1 MTYDDDNRLATVNG
15 ASVTSDSNG
24 NLTLAPLFDSTLV
37 SYAYDARNRLLS
49 VGGVTNAY
57 DAMNNRIS
65 QTSGTNSTVLVVN
78 PNAKLPQVLMRI
90 KNGVTN
96 YYIYGT
102 GLLYQITE
110 TATATNTLT
119 YHYDYRGSTVAL
131 SADNG
136 VVTDRIEY
144 STYGLTSFRTGT
156 SDTPFLFNGRYG
168 VQTDP
173 NGLLYMRARY
183 YNPYLCRFISAD
195 PSGFGG
201 GLNHY
206 AYADGNPV
214 SLIDPFGLGA
224 IGGSSFS
231 SWLNQTYSSIGN
243 ALMGP
248 VNYGNGG
255 ITFNPADSAG
265 GIINYSSIIAQETT
279 RMDVGRIVALTAV
292 SMIPV
297 GRVGDAI
304 IGGERSVVAAGGGV
318 LADANYAQRTFSQS
332 FSSGGTFAGQTVGD
346 MAAALRSGVINPANV
361 PIQYI
366 VQDGNTLMLNT
377 RSAQALEQAGIP
389 RVLWNAVDMTG
400 DAAAQARL
408 AAQLQRNG
416 LTSQGI
422 STVTPGH

>member
-1 MTYDDDNRLATVNG
+1 
-15 ASVTSDSNG
+15 
-24 NLTLAPLFDSTLV
+24 
-37 SYAYDARNRLLS
+37 
-49 VGGVTNAY
+49 
-57 DAMNNRIS
+57 
-65 QTSGTNSTVLVVN
+65 
-78 PNAKLPQVLMRI
+78 
-90 KNGVTN
+90 
-96 YYIYGT
+96 
-102 GLLYQITE
+102 
-110 TATATNTLT
+110 
-119 YHYDYRGSTVAL
+119 
-131 SADNG
+131 
-136 VVTDRIEY
+136 
-144 STYGLTSFRTGT
+144 
-156 SDTPFLFNGRYG
+156 
-168 VQTDP
+168 
-173 NGLLYMRARY
+173 
-183 YNPYLCRFISAD
+183 
-195 PSGFGG
+195 
-201 GLNHY
+201 
-206 AYADGNPV
+206 
-214 SLIDPFGLGA
+214 
-224 IGGSSFS
+224 
-231 SWLNQTYSSIGN
+231 
-243 ALMGP
+243 MGP